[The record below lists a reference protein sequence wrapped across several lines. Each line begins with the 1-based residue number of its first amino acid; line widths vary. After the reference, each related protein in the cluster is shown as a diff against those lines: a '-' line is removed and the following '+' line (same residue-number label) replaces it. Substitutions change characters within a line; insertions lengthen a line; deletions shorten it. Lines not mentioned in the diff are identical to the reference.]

1 MKYKDF
7 LLNIQLFAEAPD
19 AGAGSGGAD
28 PTPSGTEGQAG
39 APTGTEGTT
48 IEVPEYINQYVSG
61 LTDERQREY
70 LAGLMQ
76 DENAVNLLK
85 GLIPDPNAEYTIKP
99 DEYNEIGDDV
109 NAYLTAAK
117 EQGIPETVVRHQLE
131 ARKNYLASEKA
142 KMTPEQIALEPVI
155 NNFIGAEKDAEIQG
169 VYARLAENAA
179 GRRVLEKIIKSA
191 NPASPSIQGG
201 GAVGGTTYT
210 EAEFVEAYNE
220 AKPYNGEPNKQALKA
235 LENFARNN
243 ENPFF
248 RDFMGL
254 NRRG

>member
-1 MKYKDF
+1 MKIKDF
-7 LLNIQLFAEAPD
+7 LNIQLFAEAPD

-39 APTGTEGTT
+39 APTGAEGTT
-48 IEVPEYINQYVSG
+48 VEIPEYISNYVSG
-61 LTDERQREY
+61 LADEGQREY
-70 LAGLMQ
+70 LTGLMQ
-76 DENAVNLLK
+76 NENAVNLLK

-99 DEYNEIGDDV
+99 DEYSEIGDDV
-109 NAYLTAAK
+109 NAYLVAAK
-117 EQGIPETVVRHQLE
+117 EHGLSEATVRFQLE
-131 ARKNYLASEKA
+131 TRKNYLAAEKA

>member
-1 MKYKDF
+1 MKIKDF

-48 IEVPEYINQYVSG
+48 VEIPEYISNYVSG
-61 LTDERQREY
+61 LADEGQREY

-179 GRRVLEKIIKSA
+179 GRRVLEKLMKLV
-191 NPASPSIQGG
+191 NPKTPSIQNGG
-201 GAVGGTTYT
+201 EIGGKTYT
-210 EAEFVEAYNE
+210 ESEFMEAYNE
-220 AKPYNGEPNKQALKA
+220 AVPYEGEVNKQALKA
-235 LENFARNN
+235 LEDFARNS
-243 ENPFF
+243 EDPFF